1 MEKLGKPKANRLV
14 FLTSPFQGHINP
26 MLQLATILH
35 SKGFSITIVHLQFNS
50 PNPSNHPQ
58 FTFKPITDNLSE
70 SKVLQGDILGTVKAL
85 NKNCQVPFELYMKQ
99 MTEKEDSDD
108 RISCIVYDGL
118 MYFAH
123 TVANN
128 LKLPGIIVR
137 TSAAAGIF
145 NFTVFPHPHQQG
157 YISLLGDLLGDIKV
171 LNKICQLPFELCMN
185 KMLEK
190 EDRDNPISC
199 VIYDVLMH
207 CAQTVANR
215 LKLPGI
221 ALRTS
226 AAATILSYFAV
237 FPNPLE
243 KGFGSLLDSMA
254 EEFST
259 ELQSLKLKELHAS
272 IKTEY
277 PPDAVLELRAIITS
291 AIKDSSAIIINTMS
305 YLEREALTKIQDIFN
320 ASIFPVG
327 PFHKLAPTVSNS
339 LLQED
344 RSCISWLDKQAPK
357 SVLYVSFGSIVSMT
371 EDELLEVAWGLANSE
386 LPFLWVLRPGLVR
399 GSDLLEPLPEIFKKR
414 VEERGCIVEWAP
426 QQDLL
431 AHSAVGGFWTHCGW
445 NSTLESI
452 CEGVPMLCRPFFGD
466 QFLNV
471 RYVCHLWRVGL
482 ELEEL
487 EREKIVKAIRKL
499 MVDGEGEEVR
509 QRAVEFKEKA
519 KLCQI
524 EGGSSYCSLNDLAEH
539 ISSY

>member
-1 MEKLGKPKANRLV
+1 MEKLGEAKASRLV
-14 FLTSPFQGHINP
+14 FVVYPFQGHINP
-26 MLQLATILH
+26 MLQLATFLH
-35 SKGFSITIVHLQFNS
+35 SKGFSITITHPQFNS
-50 PNPSNHPQ
+50 PNPSYHPE
-58 FTFKPITDNLSE
+58 FTFIPVTNNLSE
-70 SKVLQGDILGTVKAL
+70 SKL
-85 NKNCQVPFELYMKQ
+85 
-99 MTEKEDSDD
+99 
-108 RISCIVYDGL
+108 
-118 MYFAH
+118 
-123 TVANN
+123 
-128 LKLPGIIVR
+128 LP
-137 TSAAAGIF
+137 
-145 NFTVFPHPHQQG
+145 
-157 YISLLGDLLGDIKV
+157 GDLLGDIKV

>member
-157 YISLLGDLLGDIKV
+157 YI
-171 LNKICQLPFELCMN
+171 
-185 KMLEK
+185 
-190 EDRDNPISC
+190 
-199 VIYDVLMH
+199 
-207 CAQTVANR
+207 
-215 LKLPGI
+215 
-221 ALRTS
+221 
-226 AAATILSYFAV
+226 
-237 FPNPLE
+237 
-243 KGFGSLLDSMA
+243 SLLDSMA